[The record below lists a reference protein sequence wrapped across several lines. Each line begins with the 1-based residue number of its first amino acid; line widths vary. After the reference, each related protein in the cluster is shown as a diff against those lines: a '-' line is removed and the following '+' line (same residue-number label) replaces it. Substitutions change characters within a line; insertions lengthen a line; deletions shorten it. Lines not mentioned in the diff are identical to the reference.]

1 VKRFGRWLKKVFWTR
16 RALSTTLVVF
26 ACLMTLAAA
35 FSIYLRNVVLDT
47 ATWTDTSGELLENDE
62 IRPVVANYLVNR
74 LYDST
79 DVSADLGGA
88 LPQALQPLAA
98 PLSGALHELALRTAN
113 AFLANPK
120 VQQLWRQ
127 ANTIAHEKLV
137 AVIEGKST
145 VVTAQGNQVV
155 LNLGPM
161 LQELAQTIG
170 LPGTTVSKLAGEA
183 QIVVIKDSQLA
194 TAKKVANALRVGA
207 FFFLIAAVVLWAL
220 AILVGR
226 GRRRETVRMIS
237 IGLLI
242 VGLVLVIVRRVFGT
256 AIIDAIVEDQA
267 IRPAGNAAWLIAT
280 QALQDVTVILIILGV
295 LGILWAWLCGPTRW
309 AVGVRHR
316 LAPTVRAHPVVFYA
330 IVAVIAL
337 ILVAWGPLDN
347 PRTYA
352 GMGIILVILVF
363 GIESFRRTVVRELPE
378 TAPPPL
384 QS

>member
-16 RALSTTLVVF
+16 RALATTLVVF
-26 ACLMTLAAA
+26 ACVMTLAAA
-35 FSIYLRNVVLDT
+35 FSIYARNVLLDT
-47 ATWTDTSGELLENDE
+47 ATWTDTSGEFLENDE
-62 IRPVVANYLVNR
+62 IRPVVANYLVDR

-79 DVSADLGGA
+79 DVSADLGGV

-113 AFLANPK
+113 AFLSNPK

-127 ANTIAHEKLV
+127 ANTVAHEKLV

-145 VVTAQGNQVV
+145 VLTAQGNDVV

-161 LQELAQTIG
+161 LQQLAQTIG
-170 LPGTTVSKLAGEA
+170 LPGTTVSKLDA

-194 TAKKVANALRVGA
+194 KVKKAANALRVGA
-207 FFFLIAAVVLWAL
+207 FFFLAAAVVLWAL

-226 GRRRETVRMIS
+226 GRRRETVRTIS

-242 VGLVLVIVRRVFGT
+242 VGLVLVIVRRVIGT
-256 AIIDAIVEDQA
+256 ALVDAIVKDQA
-267 IRPAGNAAWLIAT
+267 IRPAGKAAWLIAT
-280 QALQDVTVILIILGV
+280 EALQDVTVIVIILGV

-309 AVGVRHR
+309 AVGVRHW
-316 LAPTVRAHPVVFYA
+316 LAPTVSAHPVVFYA

-352 GMGIILVILVF
+352 GMGIILFILVL
-363 GIESFRRTVVRELPE
+363 GIETFRRTVVRELPK